1 MVWDVWDVNVVF
13 LSAEPVN
20 KLQFTNAFIL
30 SWWLMCCHLVDTTFE
45 LSIIKS

>member
-13 LSAEPVN
+13 LSAEPV
-20 KLQFTNAFIL
+20 LQFTNAFIL
-30 SWWLMCCHLVDTTFE
+30 SWWLMCYHLVDTTFE